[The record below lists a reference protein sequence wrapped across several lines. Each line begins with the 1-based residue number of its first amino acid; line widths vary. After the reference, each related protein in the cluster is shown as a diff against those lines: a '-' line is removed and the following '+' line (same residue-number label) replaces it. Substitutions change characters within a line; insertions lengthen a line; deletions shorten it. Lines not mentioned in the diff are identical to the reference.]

1 MKHFFFILLSLVC
14 FQLKA
19 QQTHKL
25 QLKKSTQL
33 FFQKGTILNDK
44 KNTGSVS
51 FSSKSNVIIPSNF
64 HLKSFGFFCHK
75 ELQFEKATKIP
86 FRFRLGSMDYVNQL
100 EGKR

>member
-1 MKHFFFILLSLVC
+1 MVPF
-14 FQLKA
+14 
-19 QQTHKL
+19 
-25 QLKKSTQL
+25 
-33 FFQKGTILNDK
+33 
-44 KNTGSVS
+44 S
-51 FSSKSNVIIPSNF
+51 FSSMSSVIIPSNF